1 MKFVMFLVG
10 LLVVFV
16 LGFLISA
23 DRKKIKYKPIAIM
36 LVIQLALTY
45 FLLNT
50 QVGYILVKGISD
62 GFGALL
68 GYAEAG
74 IVFVFGG
81 LVNKG
86 EVSFFL
92 TALLPIVF
100 FAVLIGILQHFKI
113 LPIFIRAIGTLLS
126 KVNGLGKLES
136 YNAVAAAIVGQAE
149 VFITVKDQL
158 SKIPTHRLYTLC
170 ASSMSTVSMS
180 IVGSYM
186 KMIEPKYVV
195 TALVLNL
202 FSGFIIIHII
212 NPYDITEEE
221 DTLKLENKKKQ
232 SFFEMLSEYIM
243 LGFTIAITVAA
254 MLLGFVALITA
265 INSLFDSMFGITFQ
279 AILGYIFSPLA
290 FVMGIPQ
297 AEMVTAGQIM
307 ATKLVSNEF
316 VAMLDL
322 GKVAGDLSA
331 RTVGILSVFLV
342 SFANFSSIG
351 IIAGATKGIDENQ
364 SNVVSSFGLRLVYGA
379 TLVSI
384 LSAIIVGVM
393 L

>member
-1 MKFVMFLVG
+1 
-10 LLVVFV
+10 
-16 LGFLISA
+16 
-23 DRKKIKYKPIAIM
+23 
-36 LVIQLALTY
+36 
-45 FLLNT
+45 
-50 QVGYILVKGISD
+50 
-62 GFGALL
+62 
-68 GYAEAG
+68 
-74 IVFVFGG
+74 
-81 LVNKG
+81 
-86 EVSFFL
+86 
-92 TALLPIVF
+92 
-100 FAVLIGILQHFKI
+100 
-113 LPIFIRAIGTLLS
+113 
-126 KVNGLGKLES
+126 
-136 YNAVAAAIVGQAE
+136 
-149 VFITVKDQL
+149 
-158 SKIPTHRLYTLC
+158 
-170 ASSMSTVSMS
+170 
-180 IVGSYM
+180 
-186 KMIEPKYVV
+186 
-195 TALVLNL
+195 
-202 FSGFIIIHII
+202 
-212 NPYDITEEE
+212 
-221 DTLKLENKKKQ
+221 
-232 SFFEMLSEYIM
+232 MLSEYIM
-243 LGFTIAITVAA
+243 LGFTIAITVAL

>member
-1 MKFVMFLVG
+1 
-10 LLVVFV
+10 
-16 LGFLISA
+16 
-23 DRKKIKYKPIAIM
+23 
-36 LVIQLALTY
+36 
-45 FLLNT
+45 
-50 QVGYILVKGISD
+50 
-62 GFGALL
+62 
-68 GYAEAG
+68 
-74 IVFVFGG
+74 
-81 LVNKG
+81 
-86 EVSFFL
+86 
-92 TALLPIVF
+92 
-100 FAVLIGILQHFKI
+100 
-113 LPIFIRAIGTLLS
+113 
-126 KVNGLGKLES
+126 
-136 YNAVAAAIVGQAE
+136 
-149 VFITVKDQL
+149 
-158 SKIPTHRLYTLC
+158 
-170 ASSMSTVSMS
+170 
-180 IVGSYM
+180 M